1 MYIHIN
7 MRIIIFKIYIKL
19 FLYKKRIHFFSNG
32 TLTIFFY
39 LKFIEVISL
48 LRKNYLHIYK

>member
-1 MYIHIN
+1 

-19 FLYKKRIHFFSNG
+19 FLYKERIHFFSNG

-39 LKFIEVISL
+39 EIKNLLKFTARNNLVITKKL
-48 LRKNYLHIYK
+48 FAYL

>member
-1 MYIHIN
+1 

-19 FLYKKRIHFFSNG
+19 FLYKERIHFFSNG

-39 LKFIEVISL
+39 LKFNARSNLVITKKL
-48 LRKNYLHIYK
+48 FAYL

>member
-1 MYIHIN
+1 

-39 LKFIEVISL
+39 VKFTARNNLVITKKL
-48 LRKNYLHIYK
+48 FAYL

>member
-1 MYIHIN
+1 

-19 FLYKKRIHFFSNG
+19 FLYKERIHFFSNG

-39 LKFIEVISL
+39 LKFTARSNLVITKKL
-48 LRKNYLHIYK
+48 FAYL

>member
-1 MYIHIN
+1 

-19 FLYKKRIHFFSNG
+19 FLYKERIHFFSNG

-39 LKFIEVISL
+39 LKFTEVISL
-48 LRKNYLHIYK
+48 LRKNYLHIYKW

>member
-1 MYIHIN
+1 MYIRIN

-19 FLYKKRIHFFSNG
+19 FLYKERIHFFSNG

-39 LKFIEVISL
+39 VKFTARNNLVITKKL
-48 LRKNYLHIYK
+48 FAYL